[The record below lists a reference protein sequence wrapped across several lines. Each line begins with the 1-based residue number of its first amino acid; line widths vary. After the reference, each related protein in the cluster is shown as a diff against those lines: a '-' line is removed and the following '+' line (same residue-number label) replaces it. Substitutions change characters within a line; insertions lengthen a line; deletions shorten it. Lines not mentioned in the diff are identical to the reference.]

1 MEKVIFIP
9 LTLFVCV
16 TFGITYA
23 IKLLVNARVRIKML
37 QACDSKELI
46 ESIVRGEDHLGR
58 MASLR
63 WGLVLLLEGLG
74 FAIIQY
80 AGWTTITPGAVAVL
94 IGAFGLG
101 SLIYFLIAQRLR

>member
-1 MEKVIFIP
+1 MEHDLVP
-9 LTLFVCV
+9 LTLFVCI

-74 FAIIQY
+74 FGAIQY
-80 AGWTTITPGAVAVL
+80 SGWTTITPGAIAVL

-101 SLIYFLIAQRLR
+101 SLIYFLIAQRLS